1 MAALPLLSFLT
12 VSLRWSFKL
21 CCPLERRKEQFS
33 GRVETQYPSPRREGG
48 GLRVAGGSGRL
59 GEAAAADPV
68 GFSYPGEGIVT
79 KSQNQIG

>member
-1 MAALPLLSFLT
+1 MVIQTVLSFGEKKRAILRQGGNT
-12 VSLRWSFKL
+12 VPQPTQRRRWA
-21 CCPLERRKEQFS
+21 
-33 GRVETQYPSPRREGG
+33 EG
-48 GLRVAGGSGRL
+48 AGGSGRL